1 MLRAQ
6 PVGKILPM
14 LGFRDHAMIS
24 NSFNLLFSWIIF
36 YFSFE
41 RFYFSLDEPRIW
53 KFLSYISNN
62 FNSNG

>member
-24 NSFNLLFSWIIF
+24 NSFNLLFSLIIF
-36 YFSFE
+36 YFS
-41 RFYFSLDEPRIW
+41 LDDPRIW

>member
-14 LGFRDHAMIS
+14 LGFRDHAMIY

-36 YFSFE
+36 YFS
-41 RFYFSLDEPRIW
+41 LDEPRIW
-53 KFLSYISNN
+53 KFFSYISNN